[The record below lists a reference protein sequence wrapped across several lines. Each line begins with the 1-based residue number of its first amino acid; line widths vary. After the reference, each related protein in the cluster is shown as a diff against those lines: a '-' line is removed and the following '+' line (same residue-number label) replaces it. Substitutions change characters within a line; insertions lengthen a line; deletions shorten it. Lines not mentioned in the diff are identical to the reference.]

1 MRKTLFVVIM
11 LLSSMMFSSLNA
23 QESAPEKTIKRIV
36 TIGRFTN
43 ETQYGKGAFYNRDND
58 PMRKQCID
66 LLTTKLAATG
76 KFILVEMEDVSTDS
90 LAGLNGIHADYVIT
104 GSLTQYGRKNE
115 GHERVFTSEKTQT
128 VEAGVSVRMVDVS
141 SRLIVYADEAKGF
154 AETTTK
160 TTLGI
165 GGTAGFD
172 ATLSDK
178 AISAAMTQLV
188 ENIVNKCMDR
198 PWRGYV
204 VAKDE
209 DTYIITGGQAQ
220 GLTPGDQLKVYQ
232 KGKTIKNPQSGMMV
246 ELPGKQIGVVT
257 LLSSTDDL
265 PENQLT
271 FCQYEGTELG
281 EDLTQYYVSDK

>member
-1 MRKTLFVVIM
+1 MRKTLFVVIL
-11 LLSSMMFSSLNA
+11 LLSSMMFIGLNA
-23 QESAPEKTIKRIV
+23 QEDAQEKTIKRIV

-66 LLTTKLAATG
+66 LLTAKLAATG

-104 GSLTQYGRKNE
+104 GSLTQFGRKNE

-204 VAKDE
+204 IAKDE

-220 GLTPGDQLKVYQ
+220 GLTQGDQLKVYQ

-271 FCQYEGTELG
+271 FCQYEGSELG

>member
-1 MRKTLFVVIM
+1 MKKTLWVS
-11 LLSSMMFSSLNA
+11 LLLLGSMMVANVNA
-23 QESAPEKTIKRIV
+23 QEKTIKRIV

-66 LLTTKLAATG
+66 LLTAKLAATG

-104 GSLTQYGRKNE
+104 GSLTQFGRKNE
-115 GHERVFTSEKTQT
+115 GHERVFSSEKTQT

-141 SRLIVYADEAKGF
+141 SRLIVYADEAKGY
-154 AETTTK
+154 AETTSK

-204 VAKDE
+204 IAKED

-220 GLTPGDQLKVYQ
+220 GLNTGDQLKLYQ
-232 KGKTIKNPQSGMMV
+232 KGKMIKNPQSGMMV
-246 ELPGKQIGVVT
+246 ELPGKQIGTVT
-257 LLSSTDDL
+257 LLTSTNDL
-265 PENQLT
+265 PENQVT
-271 FCQYEGTELG
+271 FCQYEGDVLG
-281 EDLTQYYVSDK
+281 DDLTQYYVSDK

>member
-1 MRKTLFVVIM
+1 MKKTLWVS
-11 LLSSMMFSSLNA
+11 LLLLGSMMVANVNA
-23 QESAPEKTIKRIV
+23 QEKTIKRIV

-66 LLTTKLAATG
+66 LLTAKLAATG

-104 GSLTQYGRKNE
+104 GSLTQFGRKNE
-115 GHERVFTSEKTQT
+115 GHERVFSSEKTQT

-141 SRLIVYADEAKGF
+141 SRLIVYADEAKGY
-154 AETTTK
+154 AETTSK

-204 VAKDE
+204 IAKED

-220 GLTPGDQLKVYQ
+220 GLNTGDQLKLYQ
-232 KGKTIKNPQSGMMV
+232 KGKMIKNPQSGMMV
-246 ELPGKQIGVVT
+246 ELPGKQIGTVT
-257 LLSSTDDL
+257 LLTSTNDL
-265 PENQLT
+265 PENQVT
-271 FCQYEGTELG
+271 FCQYEGDALG
-281 EDLTQYYVSDK
+281 DDLTQYYVSDK

>member
-1 MRKTLFVVIM
+1 MKKTLWVS
-11 LLSSMMFSSLNA
+11 LLLLGSMMVANVNA
-23 QESAPEKTIKRIV
+23 QEKTIKRIV

-43 ETQYGKGAFYNRDND
+43 ETQYGKGAFYNRDNV

-66 LLTTKLAATG
+66 LLTAKLAATG

-104 GSLTQYGRKNE
+104 GSLTQFGRKNE
-115 GHERVFTSEKTQT
+115 GHERVFSSEKTQT

-141 SRLIVYADEAKGF
+141 SRLIVYADEAKGY
-154 AETTTK
+154 AETTSK

-204 VAKDE
+204 IAKED

-220 GLTPGDQLKVYQ
+220 GLNSGDQLKLYQ

-246 ELPGKQIGVVT
+246 ELPGKQIGTVT
-257 LLSSTDDL
+257 LLTSTNDL
-265 PENQLT
+265 PENQVT
-271 FCQYEGTELG
+271 FCQYEGDVLG
-281 EDLTQYYVSDK
+281 DDLTQYYVSDK